1 MANEQP
7 RYSSGF
13 RGTGMVFLTILIVE
27 DDPRACK
34 AFTSYAE
41 SLEDIKIVGISAGA
55 REAVRL
61 ICERRPHAVI
71 LDLELNNGDGNGLD
85 VLTDVQTARLGYTPF
100 FLITTITTSNAIHN
114 EARERGGAFVLS
126 KHMPCYSEVYA
137 IDFLRQMRGNILR
150 GTSSAIQTPSVPEL
164 TSQRIRQQIIAEL
177 NWIGISP
184 RMKGRQY
191 LIDAIE
197 LLLDGPQDNV
207 SEIIS
212 ARYKKTSDS
221 VEQAMKYAI
230 EKAWKT
236 TDVDELCEH
245 FKARVRADTG
255 VPTTTEFIYYYAESI
270 RAELNW

>member
-1 MANEQP
+1 MSCLN
-7 RYSSGF
+7 
-13 RGTGMVFLTILIVE
+13 VLVVE
-27 DDPRACK
+27 DNLQACK
-34 AFTSYAE
+34 AFASYA
-41 SLEDIKIVGISAGA
+41 STLDDITIVGYTSDA

-61 ICERRPHAVI
+61 ISERRPHAVI

-150 GTSSAIQTPSVPEL
+150 GTSSAIQTPSVLEL

-197 LLLDGPQDNV
+197 LFLDGPQDKV

-245 FKARVRADTG
+245 FKAKVSSDTG
-255 VPTTTEFIYYYAESI
+255 VPTTTEFIYYYAEMVNNKTI
-270 RAELNW
+270 H